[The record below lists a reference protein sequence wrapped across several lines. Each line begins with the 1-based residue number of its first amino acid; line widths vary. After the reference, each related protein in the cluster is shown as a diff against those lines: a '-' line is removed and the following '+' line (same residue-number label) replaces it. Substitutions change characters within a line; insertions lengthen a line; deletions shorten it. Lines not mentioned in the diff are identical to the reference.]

1 MRRVNLLLALFAVC
15 AAPVLSQS
23 SVEAEVR
30 AMLEEY
36 VDATNAADWQKVAT
50 YYADDPAFRWIED
63 GEVRYGSYDELKE
76 TFDSLDQMFSEV
88 AMKLIDTVVIPL
100 GSDAALVSSLFR
112 QEVKLADGTPFT
124 IEGGISMTV
133 VLRENR
139 WLFLAG
145 HTSSPRSRPDL

>member
-1 MRRVNLLLALFAVC
+1 MRNAYLLLALFSL
-15 AAPVLSQS
+15 AAPAFAQS

-36 VDATNAADWQKVAT
+36 VEATNAVDWQKVAT

-63 GEVRYGSYDELKE
+63 GEVRYGSYDELKQ
-76 TFDSLDQMFSEV
+76 TFDGLDQMFSEV
-88 AMKLIDTVVIPL
+88 AMRLIDTVVIPL
-100 GSDAALVSSLFR
+100 GSDAAEVSSLFR
-112 QEVKLADGTPFT
+112 QEVKLVDGTPFT

-133 VLRENR
+133 VRREGR

>member
-1 MRRVNLLLALFAVC
+1 MTSTDHGTRI
-15 AAPVLSQS
+15 PDG
-23 SVEAEVR
+23 
-30 AMLEEY
+30 
-36 VDATNAADWQKVAT
+36 VDMTDP
-50 YYADDPAFRWIED
+50 YADDPAFRWIED
-63 GEVRYGSYDELKE
+63 GEVRYGSYDELKQ

-112 QEVKLADGTPFT
+112 QEVELADGTPFT

-133 VLRENR
+133 VQRENR
-139 WLFLAG
+139 WLFIAG